1 MDFVGWILAGFL
13 KVLNWIDVLLAWIR
27 DFFGSWM
34 NGGGVTY
41 ACIMAIK
48 VVMKSKEEK
57 IYIRPSDLLKEHIP
71 TKHSFSKWRG
81 GSSVEK

>member
-27 DFFGSWM
+27 DFFCSWM
-34 NGGGVTY
+34 NEGGVTY

-48 VVMKSKEEK
+48 VVMKSKGK
-57 IYIRPSDLLKEHIP
+57 KYTLDQVTYL
-71 TKHSFSKWRG
+71 
-81 GSSVEK
+81 